1 MPGRVT
7 VYSFG
12 MSQNSVRPEIALR
25 EKGVEYERVEVSL
38 LAGEHRK
45 PPLSQLTPRMQV
57 PTVVYASGEGDEPIV
72 VWESIATIRFIDD
85 LFPDPPLMPP
95 ASELRQR
102 ARALMRIEE
111 FQAKLDGKNVFGS
124 VAFRKL
130 TREQLGDRV
139 DALLGELPR
148 WDTYVREAGGHYL
161 AGETFS
167 LADIAVFPLL
177 LHFEVLGYD
186 YAKHTPALADYIARC
201 KARKSVQD
209 TGWME
214 RFFAFAKA
222 REVAP
227 VLSDS

>member
-1 MPGRVT
+1 MTARITLYG
-7 VYSFG
+7 FG
-12 MSQNSVRPEIALR
+12 MSQNAVRPEIALR
-25 EKGVEYERVEVSL
+25 EKGLEYERVEVNL
-38 LAGEHRK
+38 MAGEHRK
-45 PPLSQLTPRMQV
+45 PPLSDLSPRGQV
-57 PTVVYASGEGDEPIV
+57 PTLVYDDGSGEPLVVY
-72 VWESIATIRFIDD
+72 ESIATIRFIDE
-85 LFPDPPLMPP
+85 LQAEPPLMPP
-95 ASELRQR
+95 TSELRRR
-102 ARALMRIEE
+102 ATAYMRIEE